1 MVFKNLEKRA
11 LGRWGRVNI
20 DLPSWWHTTFVSPLP
35 RSPLEGQFF
44 FGMSVFRLPHIEL
57 CPMVCLPWYLFMI
70 ACCLP
75 GAGVQ
80 CVAMDVHAFCIPMSS
95 PNTLVS
101 LPCCPAI
108 RSRI

>member
-44 FGMSVFRLPHIEL
+44 FWDVSVQTASHRAVSNGLP
-57 CPMVCLPWYLFMI
+57 PMLPFHDCLLSAWRRRSVCCHGRPCILHPHVIPKYS
-70 ACCLP
+70 CLTP
-75 GAGVQ
+75 VLS
-80 CVAMDVHAFCIPMSS
+80 CH
-95 PNTLVS
+95 
-101 LPCCPAI
+101 
-108 RSRI
+108 